1 MKDIALKLWN
11 EIAKAPAGA
20 KIAAVLS
27 IVALCAVVWI
37 GSVWANRPSFV
48 LFASDLDASQ
58 AAAVQSA
65 LATAN
70 VRYQVSQPPGPFVI
84 HVDEQQL
91 YASQNAVAL
100 AGALARAPEGIA
112 TSTTGAAQVFQS
124 ASERAQSA
132 LKREWQELENQ
143 LEELDFVRRA
153 HVSTSV
159 PDPSPLKRSQPMTV
173 AVTLTLR
180 GSMQLTRTQSHTVA
194 KLARFRF
201 NVPAENVVVTD
212 QSGLTLFDGG
222 NEEGTPAEDL
232 FERKAR
238 YDAELAR
245 RTNDALDRV
254 LGEGV
259 GYVIVDSQWR
269 YEEVESV
276 KEVYDPKNKV
286 VVSETSSRS
295 TTPQGSN
302 GLGTVAS
309 MVSGSADPAANG
321 TPAASA
327 PEALAETNDTKKE
340 TIVGKETSLR
350 RTSSPALQR
359 LSVSLF
365 VDQSKAGELAALEK
379 SVQTAVGFDAQRGD
393 TMSSMTSAFAALVK
407 KEGEAEAAPADD
419 GEMSPVVT
427 TLIER
432 GVEILAAA
440 AFLFVLLRSL
450 KGLKR
455 GASTSQPRGQ
465 LRPDGMS
472 EERFLEILA
481 KKDVEELLAK
491 DPERVATILARW
503 TAEEEQPVGAGR

>member
-1 MKDIALKLWN
+1 MKDIAQKLWT
-11 EIAKAPAGA
+11 EIAKAPSGA

-27 IVALCAVVWI
+27 IVALCAVAWI
-37 GSVWANRPSFV
+37 GSAWANRPSFV
-48 LFASDLDASQ
+48 LFGSDLDAPQ

-65 LATAN
+65 LASAN

-84 HVDEQQL
+84 HVEEQQL
-91 YASQNAVAL
+91 YAAQNAVAL
-100 AGALARAPEGIA
+100 AGALSRAPEGIA
-112 TSTTGAAQVFQS
+112 TSTSGAAQVFQS

-180 GSMQLTRTQSHTVA
+180 GGQQLTRTQSQAVA

-232 FERKAR
+232 FERKTR

-295 TTPQGSN
+295 TTPQGNN
-302 GLGTVAS
+302 GLGTSAS
-309 MVSGSADPAANG
+309 AAPGGTDPSAAA
-321 TPAASA
+321 PVASA
-327 PEALAETNDTKKE
+327 PEALAETNDSTKE

-350 RTSSPALQR
+350 RTSAPALQR

-365 VDQSKAGELAALEK
+365 VDQSKASELAALEK
-379 SVQTAVGFDAQRGD
+379 SVQAAVGFDPQRGD
-393 TMSSMTSAFAALVK
+393 TMSSMTSAFAALAT
-407 KEGEAEAAPADD
+407 KEDEGAGTVEDD
-419 GEMSPVVT
+419 GEMSPLAT

-450 KGLKR
+450 KGLKKS
-455 GASTSQPRGQ
+455 ATATQPRAQ

-472 EERFLEILA
+472 EERFLEMLA

-503 TAEEEQPVGAGR
+503 TAEEQPVGAGR

>member
-1 MKDIALKLWN
+1 MKEIAIKLWS
-11 EIAKAPAGA
+11 EVAKASLGA
-20 KIAAVLS
+20 KVAAALS
-27 IVALCAVVWI
+27 IIALCAVVWI
-37 GSVWANRPSFV
+37 GSLWANRPHFV

-70 VRYQVSQPPGPFVI
+70 VRYQVSQPPGPFVL
-84 HVDEQQL
+84 HVDETQL
-91 YASQNAVAL
+91 YAAQNAVAL
-100 AGALARAPEGIA
+100 AGALSRAPEGIA
-112 TSTTGAAQVFQS
+112 TSSSGAAQVFQS

-180 GSMQLTRTQSHTVA
+180 GGLQLTRTQSQTVA

-212 QSGLTLFDGG
+212 QSGLTLFEGG
-222 NEEGTPAEDL
+222 NDEGTPAEDL
-232 FERKAR
+232 FERKTR
-238 YDAELAR
+238 YDAELSR

-269 YEEVESV
+269 YEQVESV

-286 VVSETSSRS
+286 VVSETTSRS
-295 TTPQGSN
+295 TTPQGSG
-302 GLGTVAS
+302 GLGAVAG
-309 MVSGSADPAANG
+309 MLSATGDSSA
-321 TPAASA
+321 PAASA
-327 PEALAETNDTKKE
+327 PESLAETNDSTKE

-350 RTSSPALQR
+350 RTSAPALQR

-379 SVQTAVGFDAQRGD
+379 SVQAAVGFDAQRGD
-393 TMSSMTSAFAALVK
+393 TMSSMTSAFAALAD
-407 KEGEAEAAPADD
+407 KEGDAEGAAEDG
-419 GEMSPVVT
+419 GEMSPLVK
-427 TLIER
+427 TLVER

-450 KGLKR
+450 KGLKK
-455 GASTSQPRGQ
+455 GAGLAQPRGQ

-472 EERFLEILA
+472 EERFLEMLA

-503 TAEEEQPVGAGR
+503 TAEEEPVGAGR